1 MAFLFGSRLGNA
13 AHSDATVEVMS
24 NVPGTV
30 PTPIVN
36 SLGIATTV
44 HRKPAQGP
52 SGNQRAFPSPSMSKQ
67 SAPNAAYEARRRN
80 IATKNRSWEAGIR
93 PSSSLRNAVS
103 VKALNVMHSLM
114 LTALDSD
121 DRNASDQFTETVKG
135 CIKDGDYEMLIIAE
149 AFAPVSYTLSERE
162 DDVPFALNT
171 ELDFTNVDTSDWKP
185 DYSGVYDFDAV
196 TGVVNCLR
204 DCKLLAYDEI
214 PTKKDVRFF
223 AHLYMSAAQ
232 MISYD
237 YSMGQ
242 DDLIMVVDEYPERAP
257 EIRELLDEGID
268 DPLEIRGRLD
278 GKVSVHLADGVL

>member
-1 MAFLFGSRLGNA
+1 VASCV
-13 AHSDATVEVMS
+13 SIITPDATVEVMT
-24 NVPGTV
+24 NIPGTV

-44 HRKPAQGP
+44 HRKPVQM
-52 SGNQRAFPSPSMSKQ
+52 SSVSQRAFPSPSMSKPAA
-67 SAPNAAYEARRRN
+67 SNAAYEARRRN
-80 IATKNRSWEAGIR
+80 IGTRNRSWEAGIR
-93 PSSSLRNAVS
+93 PSSALRNAVS
-103 VKALNVMHSLM
+103 VKALKVMHSLM

-121 DRNASDQFTETVKG
+121 DRNASDQFTETIKK
-135 CIKDGDYEMLIIAE
+135 CIEAGDYEMLITAE

-162 DDVPFALNT
+162 DDTPFALSH
-171 ELDFTNVDTSDWKP
+171 ELDFTNVDTTEWKP
-185 DYSGVYDFDAV
+185 EYWGVYDFDAV

-257 EIRELLDEGID
+257 EIRKLLEDGVDDSLELRAR
-268 DPLEIRGRLD
+268 LE
-278 GKVSVHLADGVL
+278 GKVIAHLADGAL